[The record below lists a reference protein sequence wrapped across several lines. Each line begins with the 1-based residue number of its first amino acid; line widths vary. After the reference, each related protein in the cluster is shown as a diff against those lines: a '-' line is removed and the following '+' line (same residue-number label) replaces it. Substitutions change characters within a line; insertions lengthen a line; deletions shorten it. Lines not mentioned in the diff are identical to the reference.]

1 VLTASVV
8 AVVYTAPVRVRH
20 HELDPFG
27 RVHPAV
33 YLRWLAQAAID
44 ASTDVGFDAAWYAQ
58 AGAHWLV
65 RRTTFSVLHPARTDD
80 ALTVATWVEDFRRV
94 RSHRCYEVRRADG
107 VLCAAARTDWVYV
120 DATSGRP
127 RRVPQEMERAFG
139 LGPDT
144 PRAERPDWT
153 APAPPPA
160 PARHARRVEY
170 ADLDAL
176 GHVNNATY
184 LDVLGE
190 AALAA
195 LADVGWPVD
204 RLAAAGAV
212 PWLGEADLE
221 YLDAAK
227 HRDLLEA
234 TTWFGANRDALTV
247 HQLLTRT
254 DDARPVVRSNSHWRW
269 SHPQTHEPTAPPTA
283 LTPALQ
289 PLLAA

>member
-1 VLTASVV
+1 M
-8 AVVYTAPVRVRH
+8 
-20 HELDPFG
+20 
-27 RVHPAV
+27 

-58 AGAHWLV
+58 AGTHWLV
-65 RRTTFSVLHPARTDD
+65 RRTTFSILHPARTDD

-94 RSHRCYEVRRADG
+94 RSHRCYEVRGPGD

-120 DATSGRP
+120 DGTSGRP

-153 APAPPPA
+153 APLPPPA
-160 PARHARRVEY
+160 PARHTRRVEY

-190 AALAA
+190 AAIAA
-195 LADVGWPVD
+195 LADVGWSID
-204 RLAAAGAV
+204 RLAAEGAV
-212 PWLGEADLE
+212 PWLAEADLE

-227 HRDLLEA
+227 HRDHLEA
-234 TTWFGANRDALTV
+234 TTWFGTSAESLTV

-254 DDARPVVRSNSHWRW
+254 DDTRPIVRANSRWRW
-269 SHPQTHEPTAPPTA
+269 ANPQTHAPTSPPTA